1 LGFSRSLKDGEKVD
15 NVENNVKSEDILK
28 KICSQIKT
36 ESFLRSDEKPCIL
49 NYLNFLIIS
58 ITNKAKEI
66 SVDLDH
72 DYIKEEDL
80 RSAIKKVIPPW
91 EPDIPL
97 EEIERLIENGKDC
110 LIKKQ
115 RCSGWGTYSNWMHVA
130 KLPAGITKWTEEPPL
145 KIWDTA
151 MAIHALLNVGE
162 SKDSKI
168 IRDGVEWLKIQLR
181 NDDKG
186 YPYLPKEYW
195 KYLPQEYCPI
205 GSSVYETSYAMIS
218 LLEAGEKV
226 NSPFIQE
233 SVKFLLTI
241 QNKDYRAWGPTP
253 YENMSVGATS
263 CAVRALVKAEIDP
276 KSECI
281 QSAIRWLEENQR
293 EDGGWSDTWK
303 GGSSDSLITKTYDA
317 ISALLASGL
326 DIENDVIK
334 KGVQYLL
341 LIQDFIRNEN
351 GEWGWVWTPNVK
363 IDISNIENTATA
375 VATLLRAGIKADNLH
390 IKMGIRWLLKNR
402 DFEGSWGNDTP
413 RVIICLNEY
422 LKYSRIS

>member
-1 LGFSRSLKDGEKVD
+1 MVIEVNREKT
-15 NVENNVKSEDILK
+15 NIKSEDVLK
-28 KICSQIKT
+28 KIYLQIKT
-36 ESFLRSDEKPCIL
+36 ENFLTDDEKPYIL
-49 NYLNFLIIS
+49 NYLNFLITS
-58 ITNKAKEI
+58 ITSKAKEI
-66 SVDLDH
+66 SVELNH
-72 DYIKEEDL
+72 DCIKEEDL
-80 RSAIKKVIPPW
+80 KNAIKKVIPPW

-97 EEIERLIENGKDC
+97 EEIERLIESGKEY

-115 RCSGWGTYSNWMHVA
+115 RYGGWGTYSSWMHVA
-130 KLPAGITKWTEEPPL
+130 KLPAGIKKWDEEPPL

-162 SKDSKI
+162 PKDSKV
-168 IRDGVEWLKIQLR
+168 IRDGIKWIKIQLR
-181 NDDKG
+181 NDDGG

-195 KYLPQEYCPI
+195 KYLPLEYCPI
-205 GSSVYETSYAMIS
+205 SSSVYETSYATIA

-226 NSPFIQE
+226 DSPFIQE
-233 SVKFLLTI
+233 NIEFLLRV
-241 QNKDYRAWGPTP
+241 QNKVYKAWGPTP
-253 YENMSVGATS
+253 FENMSVGATS

-281 QSAIRWLEENQR
+281 QNAIRWLEDNQR

-303 GGSSDSLITKTYDA
+303 GGASASLITKTYDA

-326 DIENDVIK
+326 EAEDEVIK
-334 KGVQYLL
+334 KGIRYLL
-341 LIQDFIRNEN
+341 RIQDFIRNEK

-375 VATLLRAGIKADNLH
+375 VATLLRAGIKANNLE
-390 IKMGIRWLLKNR
+390 IKMGIRWLLKNK

-413 RVIICLNEY
+413 RVIICLSQY
-422 LKYSRIS
+422 LKYSKIS